1 MARYKT
7 KLTGAIVHNTLTNKT
22 ELKYYYNDKE
32 TTQEENIRLKRQ
44 LKKIEKKELHE
55 EHEGVLYTLLLDLYS
70 NEVIKWTN
78 FKNTI

>member
-1 MARYKT
+1 MPRYKT

-55 EHEGVLYTLLLDLYS
+55 EREGVLHTLLLDLYS
-70 NEVIKWTN
+70 NEVIK
-78 FKNTI
+78 

>member
-1 MARYKT
+1 MPRYKT

-55 EHEGVLYTLLLDLYS
+55 EHKGVLYTLLLDLYS
-70 NEVIKWTN
+70 NEVIK
-78 FKNTI
+78 

>member
-1 MARYKT
+1 MGYIMPRYKT

-55 EHEGVLYTLLLDLYS
+55 EHKGVLYTLLLDLYS
-70 NEVIKWTN
+70 NEVIK
-78 FKNTI
+78 

>member
-1 MARYKT
+1 MPRYKT

-32 TTQEENIRLKRQ
+32 TTQEENIRLKRR

-70 NEVIKWTN
+70 NEVIK
-78 FKNTI
+78 

>member
-1 MARYKT
+1 MPRYKT

-44 LKKIEKKELHE
+44 LKKMELSF
-55 EHEGVLYTLLLDLYS
+55 TLQM
-70 NEVIKWTN
+70 VMK
-78 FKNTI
+78 

>member
-1 MARYKT
+1 MPRYKT

-44 LKKIEKKELHE
+44 LKKIEKKEVE
-55 EHEGVLYTLLLDLYS
+55 
-70 NEVIKWTN
+70 K
-78 FKNTI
+78 

>member
-1 MARYKT
+1 MPKYKT
-7 KLTGAIVHNTLTNKT
+7 KLTGAIVHNTLTNKV

-55 EHEGVLYTLLLDLYS
+55 EHKGVCEILLLDLYS
-70 NEVIKWTN
+70 NEVVK
-78 FKNTI
+78 